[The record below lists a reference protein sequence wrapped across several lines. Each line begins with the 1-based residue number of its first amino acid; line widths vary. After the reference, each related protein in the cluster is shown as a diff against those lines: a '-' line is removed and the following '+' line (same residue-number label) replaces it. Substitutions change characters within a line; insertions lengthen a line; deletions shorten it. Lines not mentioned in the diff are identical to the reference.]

1 MAQSAVQLKMNDQL
15 LEDIKRVDSRKRKG
29 ASSYQGTP
37 FRKMQ
42 NTESGA
48 KRPDRANDRNPR
60 AMAPADSQ
68 ISALSQREDDH
79 VSPDF
84 IAGRNAVLEALR
96 NERPMES
103 IHIAKGEGKG
113 SVVKIVAMAKEQGI
127 PIKEVSPAKLD
138 AMSGGAP
145 HQGVIGVA
153 SAHKYAAMEELFEA
167 ARAKGEKPFL
177 IICDELEDPH
187 NLGAVIRTAEAAGAH
202 GVIVPKRRSAGLTP
216 VVYKTSAGA
225 VEYLPVVRVANLAA
239 TIQELK
245 ERGVWI
251 YAADMDGQNWC
262 SVDYTGAV
270 ALVIGSEG
278 NGVGRLIREQCDFL
292 VSMPM
297 NGKINSLNASV
308 AAGILMYEVARQR
321 AKIIPYTAK

>member
-1 MAQSAVQLKMNDQL
+1 MDNKKEQGNRGYRGKPYQKDRDRSQHPYRAPKQEQNRFSNTAVEEAAELLDQ
-15 LEDIKRVDSRKRKG
+15 EQQK
-29 ASSYQGTP
+29 
-37 FRKMQ
+37 
-42 NTESGA
+42 
-48 KRPDRANDRNPR
+48 DRLN
-60 AMAPADSQ
+60 
-68 ISALSQREDDH
+68 
-79 VSPDF
+79 PDF
-84 IAGRNAVLEALR
+84 ITGRNAVLEALR

-103 IHIAKGEGKG
+103 INVAKGEGKG
-113 SVVKIVAMAKEQGI
+113 SIVKIIAMAKEQGI
-127 PIKEVSPAKLD
+127 PVKEVNPMKLD

-153 SAHKYAAMEELFEA
+153 SAHEYATMEDLFAVAEE
-167 ARAKGEKPFL
+167 RNEKPFF

-225 VEYLPVVRVANLAA
+225 VEYLPVVRVANLAN
-239 TIQELK
+239 TIAELK
-245 ERGVWI
+245 EKGVWI

-278 NGVGRLIREQCDFL
+278 RGVGRLIKDQCDFL

-297 NGKINSLNASV
+297 NGKITSLNASV

-321 AKIIPYTAK
+321 GGLISYSGKKSR